1 MGFNDF
7 RFRTGI
13 RIIFLGI
20 TLWLFTWLLHRP
32 ELLITAMLVGF
43 VIILQMLELFNFV
56 SQTNKKLTR
65 FFESVKYGDFASGFT
80 YDDKLGHSFRD
91 LNTALSEV
99 LEAFRRTRSEK
110 EEHWLYLQTVV
121 EHVNT
126 GLISFNDEGKVG
138 LINAAAKKLIETDQL
153 RNVDQLLEIKPRLF
167 KALFDLPSGKSAL
180 YKENNAKELAIHAT
194 TIRLQGKSYK
204 LVAIQNIRSE
214 LQKKELDAWQNLTKV
229 LRHEIMNSITPITS
243 LTSTMKDIIK
253 EDIVNNNGHFEI
265 DEESLTDL
273 QDGLDTIEGRSKGL
287 AGFLDAYRDYTSIPL
302 PDIKEFPVKQLIE
315 KVAQLLRAEFKN
327 AGAQISC
334 SVHPASLTV
343 KADEKLIEQVLI
355 NLVKNALEAMEK
367 VKNPKVEVL
376 SFLDVNQN
384 VVISVKDNGEG
395 IIREAL
401 EQIFIPFYTTKP
413 RGSGIG
419 LSLSSQIMRL
429 HNGTLEVDSE
439 PGVGTEFRLRF

>member
-7 RFRTGI
+7 RFRTAL

-20 TLWLFTWLLHRP
+20 TLWLFTWLLHNP
-32 ELLITAMLVGF
+32 ELLITAMLIGI

-56 SQTNKKLTR
+56 SRTNKKLTR
-65 FFESVKYGDFASGFT
+65 FFESVKYSDFSSGFT
-80 YDDKLGHSFRD
+80 HDDKLGHSFKD
-91 LNTALSEV
+91 LNIALSEV

-153 RNVDQLLEIKPRLF
+153 RNVEQLLEYKPRLY
-167 KALFDLPSGKSAL
+167 KALFDLPSGKSDL
-180 YKENNAKELAIHAT
+180 YKESNSKELAIHAT

-214 LQKKELDAWQNLTKV
+214 LQKKELDAWQNLTRV
-229 LRHEIMNSITPITS
+229 LRHEIMNSITPIAS

-302 PDIKEFPVKQLIE
+302 PDVEEFRVKGLVE
-315 KVAQLLRAEFKN
+315 KVAQLLRAEFKKAN
-327 AGAQISC
+327 AEIAC
-334 SVHPASLTV
+334 NVHPDLLIV

-355 NLVKNALEAMEK
+355 NLVKNSLEAMK
-367 VKNPKVEVL
+367 KVENPRVEIL
-376 SFLDVNQN
+376 SYLDNNQN

-401 EQIFIPFYTTKP
+401 DQIFIPFYTTKP

-439 PGVGTEFRLRF
+439 PGVGTEFRLRL

>member
-1 MGFNDF
+1 MGFSDF
-7 RFRTGI
+7 RFKTAI
-13 RIIFLGI
+13 RVILLGI
-20 TLWLFTWLLHRP
+20 TLWLFTWLIQHP
-32 ELLITAMLVGF
+32 ELIITAMLGGVI
-43 VIILQMLELFNFV
+43 IILQLFELFNFV

-91 LNTALSEV
+91 LNMALSEV
-99 LEAFRRTRSEK
+99 LEAFRKTRSEK

-126 GLISFNDEGKVG
+126 GLISFDEDGKVG
-138 LINAAAKKLIETDQL
+138 LMNAAAKKLIETDQL
-153 RNVDQLLEIKPRLF
+153 RNIEKLLEYKPRLY
-167 KALFDLPSGKSAL
+167 KALFDLPSGKSVL
-180 YKENNAKELAIHAT
+180 YKEGNAKELSIHAT
-194 TIRLQGKSYK
+194 TIRLQGNSYK
-204 LVAIQNIRSE
+204 LVALQNIRNE
-214 LQKKELDAWQNLTKV
+214 LQKKELDAWQNLTRV

-243 LTSTMKDIIK
+243 LTSTLKEIIK
-253 EDIVNNNGHFEI
+253 EDVVKYNEEYQIN
-265 DEESLTDL
+265 EESLTDL

-302 PDIKEFPVKQLIE
+302 PDVKEFKVKSLIE
-315 KVAQLLRAEFKN
+315 KVTQLLRGEFKKAN
-327 AGAQISC
+327 AEIIC
-334 SVHPASLTV
+334 NVHPASLTV
-343 KADEKLIEQVLI
+343 MADQNLIEQVLI
-355 NLVKNALEAMEK
+355 NLIKNALEAMEK
-367 VKNPKVEVL
+367 TQNPTVELL
-376 SFLDVNQN
+376 SYLDINQN

-419 LSLSSQIMRL
+419 LSLSSQIMRM

-439 PGVGTEFRLRF
+439 PKVGTEFRLRF